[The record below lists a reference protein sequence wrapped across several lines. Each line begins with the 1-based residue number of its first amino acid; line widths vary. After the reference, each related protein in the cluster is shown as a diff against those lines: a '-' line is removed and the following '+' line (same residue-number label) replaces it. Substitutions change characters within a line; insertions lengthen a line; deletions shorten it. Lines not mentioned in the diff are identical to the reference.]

1 MENKRTN
8 QEETF
13 YNNTEKSLL
22 DVSVSLLCK
31 KFAEW
36 IGTEY
41 KQDEGSVI
49 GNIYYERGDFNKK
62 DYTIDE
68 LWVIFCDEHNTNNL

>member
-1 MENKRTN
+1 MENEDKN
-8 QEETF
+8 KVENF
-13 YNNTEKSLL
+13 HSSNEKLL
-22 DVSVSLLCK
+22 LSDVSVSLLCK

-49 GNIYYERGDFNKK
+49 GNIFYERGGFNTK

-68 LWVIFCDEHNTNNL
+68 LWDIFCNEH

>member
-1 MENKRTN
+1 MKNESKKQT
-8 QEETF
+8 ESL
-13 YNNTEKSLL
+13 NNDDEKLL
-22 DVSVSLLCK
+22 LSDVSVSLLCK

-49 GNIYYERGDFNKK
+49 GNIFYERGGFNTK

-68 LWVIFCDEHNTNNL
+68 LWDIFCNEH